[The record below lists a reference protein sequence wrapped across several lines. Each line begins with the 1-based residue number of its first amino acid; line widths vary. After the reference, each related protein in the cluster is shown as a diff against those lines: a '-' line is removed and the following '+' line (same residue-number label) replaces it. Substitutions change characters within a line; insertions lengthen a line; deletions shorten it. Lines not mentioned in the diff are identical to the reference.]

1 MTKHRVTR
9 RLLAVALSVLLVL
22 GCVAPAVAAT
32 YESGTYTGTGT
43 GRNGSV
49 ALTLTLTNGAVA
61 SVDNV
66 THSETARYWEKAKV
80 LLDRL
85 VGLQTPEQVEKLDAV
100 TGATLSSNAIKEA
113 AKDVLPY
120 RPNRRRL
127 RSSRPAAARRAT
139 RISSAR
145 PRSCRPLPQPS
156 TAARAMR
163 ASTSVWM
170 LIWT

>member
-49 ALTLTLTNGAVA
+49 ALTLTLTNGAIA

-113 AKDVLPY
+113 AKDVFRQAESKETPVFASGSGTKSDPY
-120 RPNRRRL
+120 LIRTAAQL
-127 RSSRPAAARRAT
+127 QAFAAAVNGGT
-139 RISSAR
+139 
-145 PRSCRPLPQPS
+145 
-156 TAARAMR
+156 AMR

-170 LIWT
+170 PIWT

>member
-49 ALTLTLTNGAVA
+49 ALTLTLTNGAIA

-113 AKDVLPY
+113 AKDVF
-120 RPNRRRL
+120 R
-127 RSSRPAAARRAT
+127 
-139 RISSAR
+139 
-145 PRSCRPLPQPS
+145 
-156 TAARAMR
+156 
-163 ASTSVWM
+163 
-170 LIWT
+170 

>member
-49 ALTLTLTNGAVA
+49 ALTLTLTNGAIA

-113 AKDVLPY
+113 AKDVFRQAESKETPVFA
-120 RPNRRRL
+120 
-127 RSSRPAAARRAT
+127 SGAARRAT

-170 LIWT
+170 PIWT

>member
-22 GCVAPAVAAT
+22 GCVAPAVSGDLRERQPTPVRVRAAT
-32 YESGTYTGTGT
+32 GLW
-43 GRNGSV
+43 
-49 ALTLTLTNGAVA
+49 ALTLTLTNGAIA

-113 AKDVLPY
+113 AKDVFRQAESKETPVFASGSGTKSDPVSHPHG
-120 RPNRRRL
+120 R
-127 RSSRPAAARRAT
+127 AAAGLCRSRQRRHG
-139 RISSAR
+139 
-145 PRSCRPLPQPS
+145 L
-156 TAARAMR
+156 
-163 ASTSVWM
+163 
-170 LIWT
+170 